1 MQLKKKLSLVLACVV
16 SICCLNIGAV
26 AAETP
31 WDNNFIEITQGAM
44 RATKTFEVTVGA
56 YGNANANAKDSFSM
70 EAGETVRIRGIYS
83 QWSSAHN
90 ISYNEMLVLYTI
102 REKGFCT
109 QKQICD
115 SYLLPRQT
123 MNNVITVMRENGL
136 LELSPENSVGR
147 EKAFVLTG
155 KGKEYAM
162 PLLESMNR
170 FEEQAVALLGDEKL
184 AALTSLMLEYD
195 QALGQAM
202 QDVR

>member
-1 MQLKKKLSLVLACVV
+1 MDKKTLSL
-16 SICCLNIGAV
+16 LNNV
-26 AAETP
+26 
-31 WDNNFIEITQGAM
+31 N
-44 RATKTFEVTVGA
+44 RAIIKF
-56 YGNANANAKDSFSM
+56 
-70 EAGETVRIRGIYS
+70 RGIYS

-195 QALGQAM
+195 QVLGQAM